1 MYSSKPNFVFGF
13 DGLDESIGRDIVGG
27 RQDLRA
33 STNLYDW
40 LGHGVYFWEHSH
52 ERALQWAVS
61 QSKRQNTTVQTPF
74 VIGAIINLGHC
85 LDLLDQKWLDFLA
98 VQYELMIVDL
108 AAEGKSPPENMS
120 FGKTDFDFKNRELDC
135 AVIRYAVEAA
145 KKEGV
150 IFDSVRAAFWEGEEL
165 YPTAG
170 FKTHNHIQISVINPN
185 CIKGIFLP
193 RSKVDFP

>member
-13 DGLDESIGRDIVGG
+13 HGLDESIGRDIVGG

-61 QSKRQNTTVQTPF
+61 QSKRQNTTVQIPF

-85 LDLLDQKWLDFLA
+85 LDLLDQKWLDFLV

-108 AAEGKSPPENMS
+108 DAEGISPPENTP